1 MKNLQFMKNI
11 NPNFSKNTQIE
22 KLIITTSVKHVIIKQ
37 LINNNSQF
45 YPIVQNPQNLKK
57 R

>member
-1 MKNLQFMKNI
+1 MKNI

-22 KLIITTSVKHVIIKQ
+22 KLIITSSVKHIIIKQ
-37 LINNNSQF
+37 LINNNSQL
-45 YPIVQNPQNLKK
+45 YPIVQNPQNRKN